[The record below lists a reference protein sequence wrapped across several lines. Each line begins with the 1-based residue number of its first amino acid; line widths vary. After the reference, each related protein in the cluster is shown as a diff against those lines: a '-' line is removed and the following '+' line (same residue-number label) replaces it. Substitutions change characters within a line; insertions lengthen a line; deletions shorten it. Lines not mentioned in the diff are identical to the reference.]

1 MVVNLY
7 NTENKYYKEKEKVA
21 LSNIAYTYKDARYIP
36 NASEDFSKK
45 PFIKNLSSFKK
56 KNGIS
61 FNSPCVTTGEQ
72 IVASSTPILAPF
84 DGNCKVGYI
93 INMYNLEWVK
103 VCKDILIYLDFLL
116 KFGKEKTLFLCTI
129 KSSDK
134 YILDAIKKKFIVPYE
149 NKVRIGYDKTYQ
161 IHFAILNHH
170 ADNIYFKTEK
180 KELENT
186 GFVIKTD
193 PVEGVP
199 DYYKMDYKKADKPEK
214 VKKVHCINPTRLLE
228 PKVYEVVSS
237 TKTLYKVKNKD
248 GNCLYYKKDRFK
260 EIAT

>member
-21 LSNIAYTYKDARYIP
+21 LSNIAYTHKDARYIP

-56 KNGIS
+56 KSGLS
-61 FNSPCVTTGEQ
+61 FAKPCAVTGEF
-72 IVASSTPILAPF
+72 VVSSNTPILAPF

-93 INMYNLEWVK
+93 INMYNLEGVK
-103 VCKDILIYLDFLL
+103 VYKDILIYLDFLL

-149 NKVRIGYDKTYQ
+149 NKVRIGYDKGYQ

-170 ADNIYFKTEK
+170 ADNSYFKTEK
-180 KELENT
+180 KELENA
-186 GFVIKTD
+186 GFVINTD
-193 PVEGVP
+193 PIKGVP
-199 DYYKMDYKKADKPEK
+199 GYYNMDYSPEK
-214 VKKVHCINPTRLLE
+214 KVQKVHCINPTRLLE
-228 PKVYEVVSS
+228 PRVYEVIDS

-248 GNCLYYKKDRFK
+248 GNYLYYKKDRFK